1 MLILSSV
8 TAMVIVF
15 VLGIKFY
22 PVRADEFSSSKKNR
36 TSNAQFV
43 DQRQFTQELDQS
55 FSNLGQQRP
64 DLGAHSAGRRR

>member
-1 MLILSSV
+1 MLILSSI

-15 VLGIKFY
+15 VLGVKFY
-22 PVRADEFSSSKKNR
+22 PVRADEFSSKKNR

-43 DQRQFTQELDQS
+43 DQPKFTQELDQS
-55 FSNLGQQRP
+55 FSNFGQQRP